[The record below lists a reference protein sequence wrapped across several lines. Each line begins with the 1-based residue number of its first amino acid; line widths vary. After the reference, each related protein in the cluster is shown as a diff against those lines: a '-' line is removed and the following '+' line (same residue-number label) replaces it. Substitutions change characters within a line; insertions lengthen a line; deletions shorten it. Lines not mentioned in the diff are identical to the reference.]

1 MGFKMKGPSMNI
13 SYGGESNKQQKSNLL
28 KDNPVA
34 KHASAMNMNGSPFH
48 VDPPQTE
55 AESKKAAE
63 KEKNK
68 SKKLVSGK
76 LPSYDEAY
84 DAQSDK
90 KKKSQSREQFKKEAK
105 DYNTKKYGTTE
116 PTKDSEKQKIT
127 RDKLAENKTKA
138 DKNKTKKV
146 VKETVVEK
154 KAPKSK
160 KEVRQENRANR
171 KAGRK
176 ERRSAR
182 LDKKIEKQ
190 TNKGKAAGDGG
201 EKGIDSKALKKSKRV
216 TNLKKRKAKADK
228 GTEREVKSDSPA
240 AKKGSPAYM
249 SDKGSALLEDTR
261 NSGDKDTRTA
271 EEKEAARKKNRISK
285 ARHKRIHG
293 NKPGFKN

>member
-48 VDPPQTE
+48 EDTVKTE
-55 AESKKAAE
+55 AQSIQAGKDEKK
-63 KEKNK
+63 K

-90 KKKSQSREQFKKEAK
+90 KKKSQSREQFKKAAK

-127 RDKLAENKTKA
+127 RDQLAKNKTKA
-138 DKNKTKKV
+138 DKNKPKVKKV

-240 AKKGSPAYM
+240 ANYGKKY
-249 SDKGSALLEDTR
+249 
-261 NSGDKDTRTA
+261 
-271 EEKEAARKKNRISK
+271 
-285 ARHKRIHG
+285 
-293 NKPGFKN
+293 

>member
-55 AESKKAAE
+55 AQSIQAGKDEKK
-63 KEKNK
+63 K

-90 KKKSQSREQFKKEAK
+90 KKKSQSREQFKKAAK

-127 RDKLAENKTKA
+127 RDQLAKNKTKA
-138 DKNKTKKV
+138 DNNKPKVKKV
-146 VKETVVEK
+146 VKETETVVKKELTGKEGRQAKRAEK
-154 KAPKSK
+154 KAIRKSK
-160 KEVRQENRANR
+160 
-171 KAGRK
+171 
-176 ERRSAR
+176 RSER
-182 LDKKIEKQ
+182 LDKKIKLQ
-190 TNKGKAAGDGG
+190 TEKGKIAGDGG
-201 EKGIDSKALKKSKRV
+201 EKGIDSKALRKSKRV
-216 TNLKKRKAKADK
+216 DRLKKRKAKADK

-240 AKKGSPAYM
+240 ANYGKKY
-249 SDKGSALLEDTR
+249 
-261 NSGDKDTRTA
+261 
-271 EEKEAARKKNRISK
+271 
-285 ARHKRIHG
+285 
-293 NKPGFKN
+293 

>member
-1 MGFKMKGPSMNI
+1 MKGPSMNI

-48 VDPPQTE
+48 EDTVKTE
-55 AESKKAAE
+55 AQSIQAGKDEKK
-63 KEKNK
+63 K
-68 SKKLVSGK
+68 SKSLVSGK
-76 LPSYDEAY
+76 LPSYDKAY

-90 KKKSQSREQFKKEAK
+90 KKASQSREQFKKEAK

-240 AKKGSPAYM
+240 ANYGKKY
-249 SDKGSALLEDTR
+249 
-261 NSGDKDTRTA
+261 
-271 EEKEAARKKNRISK
+271 
-285 ARHKRIHG
+285 
-293 NKPGFKN
+293 